1 MPGHDCIR
9 GTSRRGQRV
18 GRQVAAHRRKV
29 QTWRYEAPVVA
40 VAIHAC
46 AAGGISGLEISSGIQ
61 GGDYYCRAGDHYCF
75 VSCRRQTPRSAWSYI
90 VCLLLLLLKQW
101 QWLSKWLIMSFDHDD
116 LYKGSGDCCALSS
129 DFRIV
134 SCRSSRMHAAKVA
147 SLTCLALLLLY

>member
-9 GTSRRGQRV
+9 GASRRGQRV

-61 GGDYYCRAGDHYCF
+61 GGDYYCRAGDHCF
-75 VSCRRQTPRSAWSYI
+75 VSCRRQTPRSAWSYM
-90 VCLLLLLLKQW
+90 VCLLLLLLKQ
-101 QWLSKWLIMSFDHDD
+101 FD
-116 LYKGSGDCCALSS
+116 GSGS
-129 DFRIV
+129 
-134 SCRSSRMHAAKVA
+134 A
-147 SLTCLALLLLY
+147 SGLL